1 VPENKAKNLDELR
14 SISMNHL
21 QVWEL
26 TAYQPALMVDGSAK
40 TRDVAARF
48 LTSGTDVL
56 AVTDAAGHLRGVITE
71 SAVVRA
77 LLSNPSELCSI
88 EPYIHTSAESVR
100 EDAEISTVLGLFR
113 VSCHSAIPV
122 IDRDQRVCGLLY
134 RQAVMAEFLKHLSAA
149 ADSQES
155 SSDRNRNGRID
166 DGRPLPGAGL
176 RPIAEPTAEA
186 SPITHSKQQ
195 EMSKEPGQR
204 QQQFR
209 RDDAGSGEKTSF
221 NQTPSAQSRQPN
233 DGRDQRPHFL
243 SGDDARRKL
252 RTVDDWRMG
261 SHESPW

>member
-1 VPENKAKNLDELR
+1 
-14 SISMNHL
+14 MNHL

-48 LTSGTDVL
+48 LTSDTDVL
-56 AVTDAAGHLRGVITE
+56 AVTDAAGRLRGVITE

-77 LLSNPSELCSI
+77 LLSNPSEHCSI

-134 RQAVMAEFLKHLSAA
+134 RQTVMAEFLKHLSAA
-149 ADSQES
+149 ADSQKS
-155 SSDRNRNGRID
+155 SSDQNRNGRID
-166 DGRPLPGAGL
+166 EGRPLSGTGL
-176 RPIAEPTAEA
+176 VTSAEQGAEA
-186 SPITHSKQQ
+186 SPEAFSNQQ
-195 EMSKEPGQR
+195 KMSEGQVPP
-204 QQQFR
+204 QCR
-209 RDDAGSGEKTSF
+209 RDDATAAEKTSF
-221 NQTPSAQSRQPN
+221 NQMPSAQSRQLN
-233 DGRDQRPHFL
+233 DGRDQRPHFM

-252 RTVDDWRMG
+252 RMVDDWRMG

>member
-1 VPENKAKNLDELR
+1 
-14 SISMNHL
+14 MNQL

-48 LTSGTDVL
+48 LTSDTDVL

-100 EDAEISTVLGLFR
+100 EDAEISAVLALFR
-113 VSCHSAIPV
+113 VSCNSAIPV

-149 ADSQES
+149 ADSQKS

-176 RPIAEPTAEA
+176 VTSAEQGAEA
-186 SPITHSKQQ
+186 SPEAFSNQQ
-195 EMSKEPGQR
+195 KMSEVQGPQKC
-204 QQQFR
+204 R
-209 RDDAGSGEKTSF
+209 RDDATIADTTDFS
-221 NQTPSAQSRQPN
+221 QTPSAQGRPVN

-252 RTVDDWRMG
+252 RMVDDWRMG